1 MRLITNFMLP
11 CLNLLLQHTAP
22 PEGGSTGSCLHFTD
36 WDCHV
41 GTRNAETSVSRPR
54 TLSCGYD
61 KFLNTLVRA
70 VLQSDS
76 GFTPFR
82 YQFTADRELQES
94 QHVKKGT
101 VFIFWETADHVT
113 IKGPVKA
120 NTTFAFSFITEKWQ
134 KKISLI
140 YYFLHNTRILF
151 NNLQSSHLCLCII
164 GRCVH

>member
-11 CLNLLLQHTAP
+11 CLNLLFQHTAP

-94 QHVKKGT
+94 EELSATCEKRDCFHLLRDRRPCDYKRTSETFFIHYRKVAKK
-101 VFIFWETADHVT
+101 FML
-113 IKGPVKA
+113 
-120 NTTFAFSFITEKWQ
+120 TFM
-134 KKISLI
+134 SLHHRKVCA
-140 YYFLHNTRILF
+140 YELT
-151 NNLQSSHLCLCII
+151 
-164 GRCVH
+164 